1 MNFWGHRVPGH
12 HPVSLRSAATK
23 APSTDD
29 PHRCGCSHRPQR
41 VVMGAGWT
49 ERTPGSR
56 AVHGGE
62 PPDARADHRARQV
75 GGTQIHSL
83 PCGSCDGAFV
93 RGHCHVGV
101 QRSRR
106 CQAVG
111 KIGSSGGV
119 AEWNSISM
127 CSPHNLRP
135 ARTGGGYVCRKAPD
149 GRGPDAA
156 GEIRMQVGLGNQ
168 LEQPGAHQAV
178 LDARGEPACGYC
190 RSAGY
195 APEGARPM
203 RDGERC
209 NGRNPS

>member
-49 ERTPGSR
+49 ERTPDPGR
-56 AVHGGE
+56 VHGGE
-62 PPDARADHRARQV
+62 RPDTHADHRARQV
-75 GGTQIHSL
+75 GGTQINSL

-106 CQAVG
+106 CRAVG

-127 CSPHNLRP
+127 CSPHHLRP
-135 ARTGGGYVCRKAPD
+135 APHWRRLPIARKHPTGGGRMRLARFGCRWGWGTSLSK
-149 GRGPDAA
+149 
-156 GEIRMQVGLGNQ
+156 
-168 LEQPGAHQAV
+168 
-178 LDARGEPACGYC
+178 PA
-190 RSAGY
+190 ST
-195 APEGARPM
+195 PSRP
-203 RDGERC
+203 
-209 NGRNPS
+209 